1 MEQETKEIL
10 TSLIDED
17 LIEFKC
23 FDLLKQKLKEDSSFR
38 EIIKQ
43 GIKQGLISKFPRELF
58 DLVCSQNIRA
68 PFEVIQI
75 FIDGANIGNCTRM
88 SKIISYSLNN
98 CEICG
103 GTVKY
108 LIGSK
113 NSPDGQHTWISYQGN
128 IIDPSFMLQI
138 NEEYMKQLGY
148 IEENRYNPNY
158 DKIYAAAKEYANDK
172 SLKLN

>member
-1 MEQETKEIL
+1 
-10 TSLIDED
+10 
-17 LIEFKC
+17 
-23 FDLLKQKLKEDSSFR
+23 
-38 EIIKQ
+38 
-43 GIKQGLISKFPRELF
+43 
-58 DLVCSQNIRA
+58 
-68 PFEVIQI
+68 
-75 FIDGANIGNCTRM
+75 M

-148 IEENRYNPNY
+148 IEENRYNPND